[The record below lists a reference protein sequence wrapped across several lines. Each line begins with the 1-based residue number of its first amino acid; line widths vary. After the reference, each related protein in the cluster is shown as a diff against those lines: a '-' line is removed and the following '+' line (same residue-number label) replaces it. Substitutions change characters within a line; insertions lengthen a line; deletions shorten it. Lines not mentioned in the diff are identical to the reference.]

1 MTIVFNA
8 WTYGR
13 FIEIQSNPRRKKV
26 HRTNQ
31 GTILLE
37 LLLGIEIIEEPQSNL
52 EEKIY
57 PSILKDGFSSKADPP
72 IFTSTA
78 PVLLE
83 RPNKTSSEF
92 QALKS
97 KRYVLHQSTVSLR
110 SDSSS
115 EANSSCC
122 HRPDAWS
129 YWSLIVR
136 ALTSFHFHVF

>member
-1 MTIVFNA
+1 MTVVFNA
-8 WTYGR
+8 WTYSR
-13 FIEIQSNPRRKKV
+13 FIEIQSNLRRKKV

-37 LLLGIEIIEEPQSNL
+37 VLLAIEIIEEPQSNL

-57 PSILKDGFSSKADPP
+57 PSILKDDFSSKADPP

-97 KRYVLHQSTVSLR
+97 
-110 SDSSS
+110 
-115 EANSSCC
+115 
-122 HRPDAWS
+122 RP
-129 YWSLIVR
+129 
-136 ALTSFHFHVF
+136 TSVHSFS